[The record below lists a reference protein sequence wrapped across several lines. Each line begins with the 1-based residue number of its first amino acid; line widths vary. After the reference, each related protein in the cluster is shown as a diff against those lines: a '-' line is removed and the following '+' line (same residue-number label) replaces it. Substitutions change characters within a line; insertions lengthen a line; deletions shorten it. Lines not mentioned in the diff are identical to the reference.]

1 MKKCNITIFEE
12 RKFTIL
18 LCPCFYVKE
27 IFTMYMSGIGYV
39 VDVLQICV
47 HISAIWYLKNVS
59 DILLH

>member
-1 MKKCNITIFEE
+1 
-12 RKFTIL
+12 
-18 LCPCFYVKE
+18 
-27 IFTMYMSGIGYV
+27 MYMSGIGYV